1 MTKNQARNTI
11 LLVAVAL
18 GAGGC
23 ASLQPPS
30 VTGPRGNEPVYPVL
44 FTEDSQRREASILAL
59 NQLTQST
66 GGNKG
71 VAATIYRSLT
81 RTHRSG
87 PCETVAGP
95 TRGSA
100 GWDETRNL

>member
-1 MTKNQARNTI
+1 MLSQYFRSNGSMTKNQARNTI

-66 GGNKG
+66 GN
-71 VAATIYRSLT
+71 
-81 RTHRSG
+81 
-87 PCETVAGP
+87 AGKFAP
-95 TRGSA
+95 QLQPITEIGRASCR
-100 GWDETRNL
+100 ERV